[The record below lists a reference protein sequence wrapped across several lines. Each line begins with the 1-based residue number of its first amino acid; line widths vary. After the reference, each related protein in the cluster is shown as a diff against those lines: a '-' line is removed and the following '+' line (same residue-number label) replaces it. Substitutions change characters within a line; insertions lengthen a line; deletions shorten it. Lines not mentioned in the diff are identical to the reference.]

1 MQGHRLLSVVS
12 FRYESSKYCILV
24 LDFEKEAKKHMSSQA
39 LETKEFQTEI
49 RQLLDIVINSL
60 YTDREI
66 FLREL
71 ISNGADAMEK
81 IRYFQLT
88 GADVKDKDLALE
100 IHISTDETNHTL
112 TITDSGLG
120 MTKEELEENLGT
132 IAHSGSKAFIKH
144 LAEGQ
149 KQDLNL
155 IGQFGV
161 GFYSAF
167 MVANKVILTTRSFHP
182 DAQGYVWESEGTGT
196 YTIREAQDCP
206 RGTRIELYLKDDAQD
221 FAKEE
226 TVKRIVK
233 QYSSFVPY
241 PILLNHSKVNTVQ
254 ALWTKNRSEISDEE
268 YTEFYKYLANAYDE
282 PLFRLHFS
290 SDAPLS
296 LNALLFVPQD
306 NTEQWGL
313 GRIEPGVNLYCK
325 KVLIQE
331 QAKDILPE
339 WMRFVKGVIDSEELP
354 LNISRETMQDSA
366 LIQKINKVVASRFL
380 KYLGEQAN
388 SEPEKFKTFY
398 DKFGVFLKEGA
409 ANDFT
414 HRNEIVKLMRFES
427 SKLEIGKTTSLT
439 EYIDRMPEEQT
450 AVYYVNGPT
459 REVIEAGPY
468 LEVFRDKGYEVIYTK
483 EAIEDYVLSLLG
495 EFQGKKLVAADQAE
509 LDLPDV
515 ESGEGQPLS
524 EEETQALTTWLKE
537 VLGSKVTEVRASK
550 RLVDSPAIVLSPYGT
565 HSMQRMMQL
574 VNRDLGQT
582 GPSILEINS
591 RHTLMKELNTL
602 RTASDPF
609 AQVAAEQIFE
619 NARIAAGLI
628 VDPRE
633 MVNRL
638 YNILERALKKS

>member
-1 MQGHRLLSVVS
+1 
-12 FRYESSKYCILV
+12 
-24 LDFEKEAKKHMSSQA
+24 MSTQTP
-39 LETKEFQTEI
+39 ETREFQTEI
-49 RQLLDIVINSL
+49 RQLLDIVIHSL

-71 ISNGADAMEK
+71 ISNGADAIEK
-81 IRYFQLT
+81 VRYFQLT
-88 GADVKDKDLALE
+88 GEAVKDQDLSLE
-100 IHISTDETNHTL
+100 ISIATDEAAQTL
-112 TITDSGLG
+112 TITDTGIG
-120 MTKEELEENLGT
+120 MTKEELTENLGT
-132 IAHSGSKAFIKH
+132 IAHSGSKAFIKQ
-144 LAEGQ
+144 LVEGQ

-167 MVANKVILTTRSFHP
+167 MVADRVTLTTRSYRP
-182 DAQGYVWESEGTGT
+182 DAQGYVWESEGTGS
-196 YTIREAQDCP
+196 YTINETEDST
-206 RGTRIELYLKDDAQD
+206 RGTQIVLHLKDDAQS

-226 TVKRIVK
+226 TVKRIIK

-241 PILLNHSKVNTVQ
+241 PIVLNGNKVNTVQ
-254 ALWTKNRSEISDEE
+254 ALWTKNKTEISEEE
-268 YTEFYKYLANAYDE
+268 YNEFYKYLANAYDE

-306 NTEQWGL
+306 NTEQWGF
-313 GRIEPGVNLYCK
+313 GRMEPGVNLYCK

-366 LIQKINKVVASRFL
+366 LVQKINKVVTSRFL
-380 KYLGEQAN
+380 KFLGEQAE
-388 SEPEKFKTFY
+388 SEPETFKGFY

-414 HRNEIVKLMRFES
+414 HRNEIIKLMQFES
-427 SKLEIGKTTSLT
+427 SKTEAGKTTSLAD
-439 EYIDRMPEEQT
+439 YITRMSEEQSSI
-450 AVYYVNGPT
+450 YYVNGPN

-495 EFQGKKLVAADQAE
+495 EFQGKKLVSADQAE
-509 LDLPDV
+509 LDLPGLQTPGD
-515 ESGEGQPLS
+515 EGLN
-524 EEETQALTTWLKE
+524 EEDIQTLTTWLKDI
-537 VLGSKVTEVRASK
+537 LGSKVTEVRASK
-550 RLVDSPAIVLSPYGT
+550 RLIDSPALVLSAYGT

-574 VNRDLGQT
+574 ANRDLGQT
-582 GPSILEINS
+582 SPSILEINS
-591 RHTLMKELNTL
+591 RHTLMKELNAL
-602 RTASDPF
+602 RAAEDPF
-609 AQVAAEQIFE
+609 AQIAAEQIFE

-638 YNILERALKKS
+638 YGILERALKKS